1 METFQDMRN
10 DEQHNLMRKIGRGN
24 YLLKNLSS
32 VAKWCN
38 PSLNCMLQVSSSMD
52 WSETWHDM
60 FVIPWNILWFEGLKC
75 WNEIW
80 KWKRVKLGQHS

>member
-32 VAKWCN
+32 VAK
-38 PSLNCMLQVSSSMD
+38 
-52 WSETWHDM
+52 
-60 FVIPWNILWFEGLKC
+60 
-75 WNEIW
+75 
-80 KWKRVKLGQHS
+80 